1 MMDALNASP
10 AQYRYWAFISYSH
23 RDEQWA
29 SWLHKK
35 LETYTGHK
43 KLVGSLNRLGEP
55 VPARM
60 FPVFRDR
67 DELEGAPDLPDRI
80 NEALRQ
86 SRFLIVVCS
95 PDSARSKWVDEEIR
109 TFKAWGRDDCVLAL
123 IVDGE
128 PNVTGDASEG
138 VLECFP
144 AALRHHVGSD
154 RELTAQPAEPIAA
167 DVRDGKDGTRNGLLK
182 LFAGVLGVRFDELRQ
197 RDQERRRRRLIIAST
212 AAVAVAATLAGL
224 AIYGAVQRTLAEQR
238 ARVGA
243 SRGLVFAGSTAA
255 SANPDLALLIAVEA
269 HTVFPTDESR
279 QFLWELLAAQPR
291 LLRFLATQGPTAV
304 ASDSTGQYAVTA
316 DKAGLTVWNLGTGRP
331 ERGPLETGGKEIP
344 LVAFVGTRSA
354 VVAAVTIDDELVWWE
369 EGSGRKSIRLDT
381 NGAALTTGA
390 FAADQPLLATL
401 DDRGTVAVWDLSHW
415 PPTSRGVGEVSG
427 AGTLHFLHGGSRLSV
442 VDHSNARISTFA
454 LATSEPP
461 ETVHLSMKLGI
472 SMVDIAADGSIV
484 ATVNADSVLQF
495 WDAKSGRLQNLD
507 LQLPGLVSS
516 LRFNPTGTMLALG
529 QTNGDVQLVDV
540 KGRAFARPP
549 LRPGSSSVLGLAFDP
564 AGTSLLSASQNGAVA
579 QWNPSLAATPSL
591 ERSITACRN
600 GGATSVSLA
609 ANATRLV
616 SACSGGSIT
625 VQSLAPPSAS
635 PTAISTDPERVTRL
649 VSSADGTLAVAVSQ
663 RGRAGA
669 IRLTGPSVEWF
680 APDDPAD
687 RFVASAASGDAH
699 VLAVL
704 SRNGQVVLFDARNH
718 SRRTVRLLPSGTR
731 WVAMALDRAGAT
743 IAAASDEERLFV
755 GPLTAATVTPQPL
768 AGRINPAGTISFRS
782 DGTQLLAIS
791 ADRRVLA
798 WDRSAMGSMAH
809 QLVPGNADL
818 AVLSPDDA
826 LLLVARGDEVHL
838 FAVQSAKAL
847 GAWRFP
853 RLVAAAFSGDGKA
866 LVLSAGGSFVSL
878 WSLDEREWMKA
889 ACRIANRDFTRQ
901 EIQDRFGQA
910 GPKSRCSDV
919 LAGR

>member
-1 MMDALNASP
+1 
-10 AQYRYWAFISYSH
+10 
-23 RDEQWA
+23 
-29 SWLHKK
+29 
-35 LETYTGHK
+35 
-43 KLVGSLNRLGEP
+43 
-55 VPARM
+55 
-60 FPVFRDR
+60 
-67 DELEGAPDLPDRI
+67 
-80 NEALRQ
+80 
-86 SRFLIVVCS
+86 
-95 PDSARSKWVDEEIR
+95 
-109 TFKAWGRDDCVLAL
+109 
-123 IVDGE
+123 
-128 PNVTGDASEG
+128 
-138 VLECFP
+138 
-144 AALRHHVGSD
+144 VGSD

-167 DVRDGKDGTRNGLLK
+167 DVREGKDGTRNGLLK
-182 LFAGVLGVRFDELRQ
+182 LVAGVLGVRFDELRQ

-212 AAVAVAATLAGL
+212 AALAVAATLSGL
-224 AIYGAVQRTLAEQR
+224 AIYGAVQRALAEQR

-255 SANPDLALLIAVEA
+255 AANPDLALLLAVEA
-269 HTVFPTDESR
+269 HTVSPTDESR

-316 DKAGLTVWNLGTGRP
+316 DKAGQLTVWNLGTGRP
-331 ERGPLETGGKEIP
+331 ERGPLETGGKEVP
-344 LVAFVGTRSA
+344 LVAFVGTRPA

-401 DDRGTVAVWDLSHW
+401 DERGTVAVWDLSHW
-415 PPTSRGVGEVSG
+415 PPTSRGVGEVSS
-427 AGTLHFLHGGSRLSV
+427 AGTLHFLHGGSQLSV
-442 VDHSNARISTFA
+442 VDHGNARISTFA

-461 ETVHLSMKLGI
+461 ETVPLTEKPGI
-472 SMVDIAADGSIV
+472 STVDIAADGSMV
-484 ATVNADSVLQF
+484 ATVNAKSVLQF
-495 WDAKSGRLQNLD
+495 WDAKSGRLQPLD

-516 LRFNPTGTMLALG
+516 LRFNPEGTVLALG

-540 KGRAFARPP
+540 KARAFIRPP
-549 LRPGSSSVLGLAFDP
+549 LRPGSSSVLALAFDR
-564 AGTSLLSASQNGAVA
+564 AGTSLLSASRNGTVA
-579 QWNPSLAATPSL
+579 QWNPSFAATPPL
-591 ERSITACRN
+591 DRSIAACGN
-600 GGATSVSLA
+600 GGATSVSLV

-625 VQSLAPPSAS
+625 VQSLAPPSLS
-635 PTAISTDPERVTRL
+635 PTTISTDPERVTRL
-649 VSSADGTLAVAVSQ
+649 ASSADGTLAVAVSQ
-663 RGRAGA
+663 RGLAGT

-680 APDDPAD
+680 APDDPDD
-687 RFVASAASGDAH
+687 RFVTSAASGDAH
-699 VLAVL
+699 VLAAL
-704 SRNGQVVLFDARNH
+704 SRNGQIVLFDVRNH
-718 SRRTVRLLPSGTR
+718 SRRAVRLLPSGTR

-743 IAAASDEERLFV
+743 IAAASHDERLFV
-755 GPLTAATVTPQPL
+755 GSLTAATVTPQPL
-768 AGRINPAGTISFRS
+768 PGRIDPAGTISFRS

-798 WDRSAMGSMAH
+798 WDPSAMGSTAH

-838 FAVQSAKAL
+838 FAVQSAKDL
-847 GAWRFP
+847 GARQFP

-878 WSLDEREWMKA
+878 WSLDEREWAKA

-919 LAGR
+919 LAGRAG